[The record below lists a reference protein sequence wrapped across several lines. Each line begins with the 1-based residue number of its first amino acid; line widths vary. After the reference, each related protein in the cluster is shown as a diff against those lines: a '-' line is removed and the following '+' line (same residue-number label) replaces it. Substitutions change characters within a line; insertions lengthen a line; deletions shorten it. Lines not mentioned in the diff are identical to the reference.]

1 MSIRSAVCYH
11 MAAKNERHTMTS
23 ASQASDIVADPFRE
37 TSPQGRVIE
46 RWILGARFRFHS
58 ASDALLALVD
68 AAYGGLPDHVLDITT
83 STLVI
88 ELRLSPRGTAV
99 GGKEPPPVE
108 MQSGAGLLSGVMNAS
123 NYVVMAPEEGRALIV
138 VSEDMLA
145 FPYHLRYEL
154 IEFAVFTL
162 ATRVQ
167 ALIPLHGAGLGR
179 DGRGVLVMGN
189 SGAGKSTL
197 ALRAV
202 LEGLEFLAE
211 DAVFVDPRSLRA
223 SGVANYLHVCADGLS
238 WVDEDR
244 HRRWIGESPTIR
256 RRSGVEKHEVDVRHG
271 KARLAETPVELA
283 GVVFLSAPQ
292 EGERGARLR
301 RLDAG
306 NAVARLTIEQPYAAG
321 QPRWRE
327 FTDQVAALGAYEL
340 VRGHHPAESLR
351 ALMPLLG

>member
-1 MSIRSAVCYH
+1 MSIRCAVCYH
-11 MAAKNERHTMTS
+11 MAAKNEHRPMTS
-23 ASQASDIVADPFRE
+23 ASQTSDIVADPFRE
-37 TSPQGRVIE
+37 VAPPGRTIE

-68 AAYGGLPDHVLDITT
+68 AAYGGLPEHVLDITA
-83 STLVI
+83 STLSV
-88 ELRLSPRGTAV
+88 ELRLSPHGPDWA
-99 GGKEPPPVE
+99 GKEPPPVD
-108 MQSGAGLLSGVMNAS
+108 MQSGAGLLCGVMNAS

-154 IEFAVFTL
+154 IEFVVFTL

-179 DGRGVLVMGN
+179 HGRGVLVIGN

-238 WVDEDR
+238 WVDEER

-271 KARLAETPVELA
+271 RACLAPAPVELA
-283 GVVFLSAPQ
+283 GVVFLSAPRA
-292 EGERGARLR
+292 GEDGARLR

-306 NAVARLTIEQPYAAG
+306 EALARLAIEQPYAAG
-321 QPRWRE
+321 QPRWSD
-327 FTDQVAALGAYEL
+327 FTGRVTELGVYEL
-340 VRGHHPAESLR
+340 VRGHHPSESIR